1 MVKQARAWQTRERV
15 LDAAAAEFAAHG
27 FAATKV
33 EAVVARTGMTKG
45 ALYAHFGSKHQLA
58 VALVTESS
66 RHWELIREPPDE
78 QPSPSPGSAL
88 TELIRRMRGQFESNV
103 RFRAALRLAADCERR
118 PGDSAGL
125 FADIRQE
132 MVTGIRKAQAEL
144 EVTPVHSPES
154 LAYLVLAVLY
164 GSSYLP
170 AGDADR
176 GGAGEPD
183 EAWRAI
189 HTVLHPA

>member
-1 MVKQARAWQTRERV
+1 MVKQARARVTRERV

-58 VALVTESS
+58 VTLVDEST
-66 RHWELIREPPDE
+66 RHWELIREPPAE
-78 QPSPSPGSAL
+78 APRPSPGSVL
-88 TELIRRMRGQFESNV
+88 SELIRRMRGQFESNV

-118 PGDSAGL
+118 PGDSVGL

-132 MVTGIRKAQAEL
+132 MVTCIRRAQDEL

-154 LAYLVLAVLY
+154 LAYLILAVLY

-170 AGDADR
+170 SGEAGRGAGD
-176 GGAGEPD
+176 EPD
-183 EAWRAI
+183 EAWRVL
-189 HTVLHPA
+189 HTVLRLG